1 VRDSSGLSEKGVSVS
16 WLYEF
21 IRLYRTVIA
30 DKWFEL
36 MLDSKGSM
44 LMTGITFLH

>member
-1 VRDSSGLSEKGVSVS
+1 MKRVLVS

-21 IRLYRTVIA
+21 IRLYGTVIA
-30 DKWFEL
+30 DTWFEL

-44 LMTGITFLH
+44 VMMSITFLDSFIRYM